1 VTVNPIVR
9 RGLLELLRTRK
20 AVTAQVALAAAC
32 AILVLV
38 RWPTGGVSDLSGA
51 RSVQVLRVFGYGLLA
66 GVVFLVPA
74 YPATAIVRERVRGT
88 LALLLN
94 TPLSAT
100 AIYLG
105 KLGGVLGFTALLL
118 LMTLPA
124 AGACHALG
132 GAPVRGGVALLYLVL
147 AAAAVQLATLALW
160 VSGRSRSTDAA
171 LRTAYA
177 LAIGV
182 CALPLIPAWM
192 VEGSTGLAADAADWF
207 RCLSPVPAVMEV
219 LGQGGVG
226 SHGMAAVAGTVPR
239 YLLLAGLVGA
249 ASAARTVRTLA
260 RSPLD
265 AARPAGVMTQDRSAG
280 ERAARRVFFLVDPNR
295 RAAPMTLLV
304 NPVMV
309 KEFRTRRFGRG
320 HWTLRLIAISA
331 ILSLALTYVAASG
344 ALDWGVGQI
353 GAALVVLQTAL
364 LLLFAPSL
372 SAGLISAE
380 REGGGWQL
388 LRTTPLTP
396 GRVLRGKLLS
406 AAWPLLLLMCATLPG
421 YVVMMTVSPEL
432 APQARRAVA
441 CLAGTAVFAVLLG
454 AAASSLAR
462 TTAAAMAAANLVLVA
477 VCVGP
482 LLVWLG
488 RDAPFGHRTVEAA
501 LAVSPVAA
509 ALHAAEAPGFRE
521 YQLLPANWYLVG
533 GACAALLAV
542 LVVRVRRLCRP
553 E

>member
-1 VTVNPIVR
+1 MTTNPIVR
-9 RGLLELLRTRK
+9 RELLELLRTRQ
-20 AVTAQVALAAAC
+20 AVAAQLLLAAAC
-32 AILVLV
+32 AALVLV
-38 RWPTGGVSDLSGA
+38 RWPTGGVTDVGGA

-74 YPATAIVRERVRGT
+74 YPATAIVRERVKGT

-94 TPLSAT
+94 TPLT
-100 AIYLG
+100 PWAIYLG

-118 LMTLPA
+118 LMTAPA
-124 AGACHALG
+124 AAACHALG

-147 AAAAVQLATLALW
+147 AAAALQLATLALW
-160 VSGRSRSTDAA
+160 VSGRARSTDAA
-171 LRTAYA
+171 LRAAYA

-182 CALPLIPAWM
+182 CAVPLVPAWL
-192 VEGSTGLAADAADWF
+192 VEGDSGLLGDAAAWV
-207 RCLSPVPAVMEV
+207 RALSPVPAVMEV

-226 SHGMAAVAGTVPR
+226 SHGLAAATGAVPR
-239 YLLLAGLVGA
+239 FLLLATALSVVCA
-249 ASAARTVRTLA
+249 ASTVRTLA

-265 AARPAGVMTQDRSAG
+265 VARAAGVMTEDRSTA
-280 ERAARRVFFLVDPNR
+280 ERRRRRVFFLVDPNR
-295 RAAPMTLLV
+295 RARPISRWV

-320 HWTLRLIAISA
+320 HWTLRLIAGCA
-331 ILSLALTYVAASG
+331 VLSLGLTYVAAGG
-344 ALDWGVGQI
+344 AVDWGAGRI
-353 GAALVVLQTAL
+353 GAALVLLQTAL

-372 SAGLISAE
+372 AAGLISSE
-380 REGGGWQL
+380 REGGGWTL

-462 TTAAAMAAANLVLVA
+462 TTAAAMAAANVVLVA
-477 VCVGP
+477 VCAGP

-488 RDAPFGHRTVEAA
+488 RDAPFGHSAVEAA
-501 LAVSPVAA
+501 LTVSPVAA
-509 ALHAAEAPGFRE
+509 ALHAAEAPGFVE
-521 YQLLPANWYLVG
+521 YDLLPANWYAVG
-533 GACAALLAV
+533 AACAALLVV
-542 LVVRVRRLCRP
+542 LVLRVRHLARP